1 MALKLLHVDRETGMV
16 KLVCAFL
23 QLFISNTQNVLG
35 NVNFNILLQ
44 FLQYVLGTLL
54 THPVI
59 TVFFKFCTEFIM
71 RNSLK
76 FLNLSY

>member
-1 MALKLLHVDRETGMV
+1 MV
-16 KLVCAFL
+16 KLVGAIL

-35 NVNFNILLQ
+35 NVNFNIPLLI
-44 FLQYVLGTLL
+44 FQYVLGTLL

-59 TVFFKFCTEFIM
+59 TVFFKFCMEFIM